1 MSPTTGSRRR
11 NRLLSRIHLR
21 YQTCDE
27 VLAVGDLKL
36 HFTRIAEPDRV
47 LDDAAAAEAN
57 PPAGSAVPAVPYW
70 AELWDSALG
79 LAAWLASPDSPLL
92 RYRTEAP
99 ATVLDLGCGMGLAG
113 TSAAALG
120 ARVTFA
126 DFQTLALLF
135 ARLNS
140 LPWHE
145 RIDVRRVDWRH
156 DSLERPFDLILGA
169 DILYERS
176 QWEYLDRFWRLHLA
190 PGGLIALGEPGRQTG
205 EGFVAWVVD
214 RGWVL
219 NETRQIA
226 GSGSKPIRVLLL
238 RRH

>member
-1 MSPTTGSRRR
+1 MSSTNGPRRR
-11 NRLLSRIHLR
+11 NRLLSRIHRR

-27 VLAVGDLKL
+27 VVVVGTLKL
-36 HFTRIAEPDRV
+36 PFTRIADPDRV

-57 PPAGSAVPAVPYW
+57 PPAGSVVPSVPYW

-79 LAAWLASPDSPLL
+79 LASWLASSESPPIAH
-92 RYRTEAP
+92 RATTA

-113 TSAAALG
+113 TCAAALG

-140 LPWHE
+140 LAWQE
-145 RIDVRRVDWRH
+145 RVETRRVDWRH
-156 DSLERPFDLILGA
+156 DSLERTFDLILGA
-169 DILYERS
+169 DILYEQS
-176 QWEYLDRFWRLHLA
+176 QWEYLDRFWKAHLA

-205 EGFVAWVVD
+205 EGFVAWVVHQK
-214 RGWVL
+214 WVL
-219 NETRQIA
+219 SETRQIG
-226 GSGSKPIRVLLL
+226 GSDGRPVRILLL
-238 RRH
+238 RRQ